1 MPVKMENRIV
11 LAGSLSIHAALA
23 AVKASEEHG
32 SSPTKGDTKG
42 LGTKSAWVQSIAGAI
57 SSLPVSTKYQ

>member
-1 MPVKMENRIV
+1 MENRIV
-11 LAGSLSIHAALA
+11 LAGSLSIHAA
-23 AVKASEEHG
+23 VKASEEHER